1 VTAAY
6 AMHLYGAVAVLVVG
20 LAVKIRRYSTVP
32 APLKIALIPAPTMA
46 AGVVARMARE
56 TLLFTSLFRSNK

>member
-20 LAVKIRRYSTVP
+20 LAVKIRRYATVP
-32 APLKIALIPAPTMA
+32 APLKIALTPAPTMA

>member
-1 VTAAY
+1 MTAAY

-20 LAVKIRRYSTVP
+20 LAVKIRRYATVP
-32 APLKIALIPAPTMA
+32 APLKIALTPAPTMA

>member
-1 VTAAY
+1 MTAAS

-20 LAVKIRRYSTVP
+20 LAVKIRRYATVP
-32 APLKIALIPAPTMA
+32 APLKIALTPAPTMA